1 MLTINQKK
9 IILKGLTFTVG
20 LCKDEPLIQ
29 EVKAL
34 DDQFI
39 GNHAPVSLKRLI
51 EIANNDGLLV
61 ALHQNKLAAYSL
73 ILFDSS
79 GIKGELN
86 ENEALFY
93 GTAVKPS
100 FRNIG
105 LGSAMAREQE
115 RVALKKGYLKFIL
128 SVRPE
133 NAAAV
138 LLRLKLGYHISDF
151 DQNYFGQGKARLLMK
166 KATINTNQNSSKQG
180 IPAGRVSFQ
189 HNKSLEQ
196 GSLMMLILA
205 FGAQLYVSKYQLD
218 ENGTVLMEFMR
229 ENKT

>member
-1 MLTINQKK
+1 MLTINQKN
-9 IILKGLTFTVG
+9 IVLKGLSFSVG
-20 LCKDEPLIQ
+20 LCKDEALIQ

-39 GNHAPVSLKRLI
+39 GNHASVSLKQLT

-61 ALHQNKLAAYSL
+61 ALHQNTLAAYSL

-79 GIKGELN
+79 GSKDELK

-93 GTAVKPS
+93 GTTVKPN

-105 LGSAMAREQE
+105 LGSAMASEQE
-115 RVALKKGYLKFIL
+115 LVALKKGYSKFTL

-151 DQNYFGQGKARLLMK
+151 DQNYFGQGKARLIMK
-166 KATINTNQNSSKQG
+166 KTADNTNLNCPKQG

-189 HNKSLEQ
+189 QDKPLEQ
-196 GSLMMLILA
+196 GSLIMLSLA
-205 FGAQLYVSKYQLD
+205 FGAEFYVSNYQLD
-218 ENGTVLMEFMR
+218 ENGTVMMEFVR
-229 ENKT
+229 KNKT